1 MRNVDEASQIIAE
14 AVGDTMLTDVA
25 AKALADAGLLMPDL
39 PEPVEKFT
47 TGDASWTLVGKAA
60 VDSWHDDGGPVV
72 ALRAGRGR
80 YLTPAEARQLAYI
93 LLAAANH
100 AEGEKPSPK
109 SVDEL
114 PLLRPST
121 VEEENAIREKYGL
134 PLIRKD
140 HTNDHP
146 LRRTRPRPH

>member
-1 MRNVDEASQIIAE
+1 MTTEPINANIDKAARI
-14 AVGDTMLTDVA
+14 VGKTMSRWDMDGRPDIPGGIDTHITE
-25 AKALADAGLLMPDL
+25 ALAKAGLLMPDL
-39 PEPVEKFT
+39 PEPDDKCT
-47 TGDASWTLVGKAA
+47 NSDASWMLTGKAA
-60 VDSWHDDGGPVV
+60 VDSWRDEGGPVV
-72 ALRAGRGR
+72 ALMAGRGR

-93 LLAAANH
+93 LLAAAGH

-134 PLIRKD
+134 PLIR
-140 HTNDHP
+140 
-146 LRRTRPRPH
+146 